1 MNVSEGGRHQFVASL
16 LLELGPAAIV
26 PWPVYVESMLWLH
39 GRGFVH
45 AAVRF
50 ARGVLT
56 GEVTLATPTSFEHS
70 TALDI
75 VERYAGF
82 GVDLPDAV
90 CIAMAMARQVPLLTW
105 DFRHARAVVVNG
117 RSVQL
122 AVTEAEFH
130 RL

>member
-1 MNVSEGGRHQFVASL
+1 MAPSGA
-16 LLELGPAAIV
+16 
-26 PWPVYVESMLWLH
+26 
-39 GRGFVH
+39 
-45 AAVRF
+45 
-50 ARGVLT
+50 
-56 GEVTLATPTSFEHS
+56 EHS

-90 CIAMAMARQVPLLTW
+90 CIAMAMARRIPLLTW

-117 RSVQL
+117 RAVDL
-122 AVTEAEFH
+122 AVTEAEFR